1 MLKTII
7 TAMCVLTADPG
18 AKTDCGVGLYAF
30 PPMEAAIC
38 ETEAVATRERLVSL
52 ITNFYPGSTYVLNVR
67 CVDAD
72 RSTLEAEI
80 DGIGR
85 ETADEMKRKSPRGL

>member
-1 MLKTII
+1 MLKTIL

-18 AKTDCGVGLYAF
+18 AKTDCGVGAYAL
-30 PPMEAAIC
+30 PPMEAVTC
-38 ETEAVATRERLVSL
+38 ETEAVATHERLESL
-52 ITNFYPGSTYVLNVR
+52 IKNFYPGSTYVLTVR

-80 DGIGR
+80 DAIGK
-85 ETADEMKRKSPRGL
+85 EVVDEMKRKSPQGT